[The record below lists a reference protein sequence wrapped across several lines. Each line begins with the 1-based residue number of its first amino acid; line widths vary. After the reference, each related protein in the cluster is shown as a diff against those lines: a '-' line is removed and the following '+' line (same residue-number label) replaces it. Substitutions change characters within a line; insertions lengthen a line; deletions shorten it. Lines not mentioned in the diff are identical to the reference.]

1 MGVGGAGRGEGERE
15 REGRRGPGGAE
26 GGQVLGQLAC
36 QHLHNTELHIKQS
49 LLQAGLLPAASC
61 RLFQAATRVRHR
73 PARHSAGAWQ
83 HA

>member
-1 MGVGGAGRGEGERE
+1 M
-15 REGRRGPGGAE
+15 
-26 GGQVLGQLAC
+26 LGQLAC